1 MTASSKPRSIYSRFI
16 PREEVGHVTPV
27 QFSSVDGGGF
37 AALSFG
43 KTSAKVD
50 KKAQAELA
58 LQQERERQQQQEL
71 QEQQHYAELEQ
82 ARHEAYDLG
91 SEHGLAEGLEKGTEQ
106 GKAQATQE
114 WQQRMDDYVQGQA
127 KEAATR
133 LDAVVRELGADLQA
147 MQGYLAQQVL
157 ELATDIARQVVR
169 QELHINPKALV
180 PVVHEALEMLITDG
194 RPATVRLNPQ
204 DHAVVAEALRTE
216 LADGTVQWVSDAA
229 VAPGG
234 CMVELA
240 GTVIDGH
247 LEKRWQRAI
256 APLGLDLPWQVQET
270 TPAPTP
276 APAATPAPDAAAAL
290 MPQAST
296 PVEGDGDVA

>member
-27 QFSSVDGGGF
+27 QFSAVDGGGF
-37 AALSFG
+37 ATLTFG
-43 KTSAKVD
+43 ITPSKAE
-50 KKAQAELA
+50 KKAQAEVLI
-58 LQQERERQQQQEL
+58 QQERERQQQQAL
-71 QEQQHYAELEQ
+71 QEQQHQDELEQ
-82 ARHEAYDLG
+82 ARHEAYALG
-91 SEHGLAEGLEKGTEQ
+91 SEHGLAEGLEKGQEQ
-106 GKAQATQE
+106 GQTQAAQE

-147 MQGYLAQQVL
+147 MQAYLAQQVL
-157 ELATDIARQVVR
+157 ELACDIARQVVR
-169 QELHINPKALV
+169 QELHVNTKALE
-180 PVVHEALEMLITDG
+180 PVVREALNMLVTDG
-194 RPATVRLNPQ
+194 RPATVRLNPE

-216 LADGTVQWVSDAA
+216 FADGTVQWASDAA

-256 APLGLDLPWQVQET
+256 APLGLELPWKVEG
-270 TPAPTP
+270 P
-276 APAATPAPDAAAAL
+276 APAAAPASQAIVPTPAK
-290 MPQAST
+290 ST
-296 PVEGDGDVA
+296 AHVD